1 MENTQDRPINRK
13 KKKKLFVKI
22 LVIIA
27 GIALLFTS
35 FLPFL
40 PYLFR

>member
-1 MENTQDRPINRK
+1 MNDEVKKPK
-13 KKKKLFVKI
+13 KKIFVKI

-27 GIALLFTS
+27 GVALLFTS

-40 PYLFR
+40 PYLFK